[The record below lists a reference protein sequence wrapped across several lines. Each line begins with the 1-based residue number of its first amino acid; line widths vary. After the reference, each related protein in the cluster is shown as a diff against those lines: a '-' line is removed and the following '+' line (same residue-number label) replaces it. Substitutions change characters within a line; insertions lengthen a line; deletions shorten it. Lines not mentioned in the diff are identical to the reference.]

1 MKIADISIRQP
12 VFITM
17 VIGAIVVIGLVAY
30 SMIAVDLFPDISL
43 PLVAVT
49 TFYPGTGPEEMETQV
64 TKPIEEGVSAL
75 AGVEKVSSTSS
86 EGVSVVIVEF
96 KLETDPRRAATDVR
110 DRIASIRSKLP
121 REIQEPVIDKFD
133 PAVAPIIAYGIAS
146 LAMPLERLRTTV
158 EDDIKP
164 QLERIDGVASVEII
178 GGVEREMQVNVDYSR
193 MRARSL
199 TTLQIAQ
206 ALRAENL
213 NLPAGRLAE
222 GSHELLL
229 RTRGEFRSVDDIAQ
243 IVVAAPGGVPVRLN
257 EVAHVVDGCKEKRS
271 ISRLNGKECIIVSV
285 RKQSGSNTV
294 AVAQAIRR
302 RMADLQVPEVTI
314 RLSSDE
320 SEFIRDAK
328 NDVMLS
334 LVLGSLFASLV
345 VFVSFGD
352 VRNTLIT
359 VAGLPVCIV
368 GAFAVI
374 YFLGFSLNV
383 ITLLALSLSVGLLI
397 DDAIVVRENIYRH
410 MDELGKDAADASRE
424 GTAEVGLAV
433 TATTLTIVAVFLPV
447 AFATGIAGKFFREFG
462 ITVAAA
468 VLISLFE
475 AFTFAP
481 MLSALFFK
489 RHRDDGQSL
498 WRRLMRNLGTLYDRL
513 NEVYNPV
520 LRWSLAHRKTVLAL
534 AVLLFAGSVAL
545 VGVIGTGGSPRGEKP
560 EFNIL
565 LEFASGVNLAEA
577 DAVTRRYEEKLRAY
591 PDISDLFTVIGSTDG
606 PVDQAV
612 LHVRIVPGG
621 MRSRAFQ
628 DRVRPVLETIP
639 GAKITFQEASSFSG
653 AAASALTQ
661 LPIQINVRGN
671 DLHAITQF
679 AERLRDRLAGVPGLE
694 DVNTNVRPARP
705 EVQINVKRESAAQLG
720 VSTTQVA
727 TVFRTFI
734 GGDVVSKFRQGEKEI
749 DIRLR
754 LDERD
759 RGRLDLLEGLS
770 VPTVRG
776 TTVMLSQVADV
787 VFSAGPTQITRQ
799 NRARQI
805 IVGGNIRQGRALGE
819 VTADVQKVLSS
830 METPEGVVVTIGGQ
844 AEQMA
849 DSFKS
854 LGVSLALAIL
864 FVYMV
869 LASQF
874 GSFLQPFTIMLAL
887 PLAVIGAFLA
897 LLLAGRPL
905 DTMAL
910 IGLIMLMGLV
920 TKNSILLI
928 DYINR
933 GRRGGLSRS
942 EAIVE
947 AGLKRLR
954 PILMTSLAM
963 ILGMVPV
970 AMAFGTSAEFRVS
983 MGVTIIGG
991 LISST
996 MLTLVVVPVVYTVLD
1011 DIVRRFRPAARPNLI
1026 TE

>member
-1 MKIADISIRQP
+1 
-12 VFITM
+12 
-17 VIGAIVVIGLVAY
+17 
-30 SMIAVDLFPDISL
+30 
-43 PLVAVT
+43 
-49 TFYPGTGPEEMETQV
+49 
-64 TKPIEEGVSAL
+64 
-75 AGVEKVSSTSS
+75 
-86 EGVSVVIVEF
+86 
-96 KLETDPRRAATDVR
+96 
-110 DRIASIRSKLP
+110 
-121 REIQEPVIDKFD
+121 
-133 PAVAPIIAYGIAS
+133 
-146 LAMPLERLRTTV
+146 
-158 EDDIKP
+158 
-164 QLERIDGVASVEII
+164 
-178 GGVEREMQVNVDYSR
+178 
-193 MRARSL
+193 
-199 TTLQIAQ
+199 
-206 ALRAENL
+206 
-213 NLPAGRLAE
+213 
-222 GSHELLL
+222 
-229 RTRGEFRSVDDIAQ
+229 
-243 IVVAAPGGVPVRLN
+243 
-257 EVAHVVDGCKEKRS
+257 
-271 ISRLNGKECIIVSV
+271 
-285 RKQSGSNTV
+285 
-294 AVAQAIRR
+294 
-302 RMADLQVPEVTI
+302 
-314 RLSSDE
+314 
-320 SEFIRDAK
+320 
-328 NDVMLS
+328 
-334 LVLGSLFASLV
+334 
-345 VFVSFGD
+345 
-352 VRNTLIT
+352 
-359 VAGLPVCIV
+359 
-368 GAFAVI
+368 
-374 YFLGFSLNV
+374 
-383 ITLLALSLSVGLLI
+383 
-397 DDAIVVRENIYRH
+397 
-410 MDELGKDAADASRE
+410 
-424 GTAEVGLAV
+424 
-433 TATTLTIVAVFLPV
+433 
-447 AFATGIAGKFFREFG
+447 
-462 ITVAAA
+462 
-468 VLISLFE
+468 
-475 AFTFAP
+475 
-481 MLSALFFK
+481 
-489 RHRDDGQSL
+489 
-498 WRRLMRNLGTLYDRL
+498 
-513 NEVYNPV
+513 
-520 LRWSLAHRKTVLAL
+520 
-534 AVLLFAGSVAL
+534 
-545 VGVIGTGGSPRGEKP
+545 
-560 EFNIL
+560 
-565 LEFASGVNLAEA
+565 
-577 DAVTRRYEEKLRAY
+577 
-591 PDISDLFTVIGSTDG
+591 
-606 PVDQAV
+606 
-612 LHVRIVPGG
+612 